1 VNFNA
6 ILPESRVSAMK
17 EGGFWRDQVLTDFLD
32 RAVAERSN
40 ALAIVGYNS
49 ETDQQV
55 RLSYGELAQRVD
67 LVALNLA
74 RLGVRHGDVVSCQ
87 LPAWWEFAVIHLA
100 CLRLGAATN
109 AVMPIFRER
118 ELEFMLGLAESKVFI
133 IPTRF
138 RGADYPA
145 IAAGVR
151 DKLPRLKHVLEV
163 GGTGLG
169 SFERELLGAS
179 DGLESYRRHLA
190 RPTANEVIQ
199 LLFTSGTTG
208 EPKCVMH
215 TSNTLL
221 TNLLTQ
227 VNRLGLTHEDAF
239 LICTPIAHQ
248 IGFCYGLS
256 LSIAVGGKVV
266 MQDAWSK
273 ERAAELVKTE
283 RVTMIT
289 GSPPILADL
298 NEVATQRPGDFASM
312 RYFLASGA
320 PIPPILVQRTSASLG
335 AIIISGWGMTENLLV
350 TTTDPTDSPRKAFE
364 TDGRA
369 LPGSEVRVVDENGQ
383 TAPPHREGRLQTRGC
398 TQFVGYLKRPQWH
411 GTDAEGWFDTG
422 DMARIDEDGFIR
434 ITGRSKDIVIRGG
447 EKIPVLEVEGLL
459 YQHPDVFEVS
469 IVAVPDARLGERACA
484 FVVPRDGKTLMLEDI
499 AKFLASLKVAKQYVP
514 ERLEIVTELPKTASG
529 KVQKFLLRE
538 IAKSNVHEAA

>member
-1 VNFNA
+1 
-6 ILPESRVSAMK
+6 
-17 EGGFWRDQVLTDFLD
+17 
-32 RAVAERSN
+32 
-40 ALAIVGYNS
+40 
-49 ETDQQV
+49 
-55 RLSYGELAQRVD
+55 
-67 LVALNLA
+67 
-74 RLGVRHGDVVSCQ
+74 
-87 LPAWWEFAVIHLA
+87 
-100 CLRLGAATN
+100 
-109 AVMPIFRER
+109 
-118 ELEFMLGLAESKVFI
+118 
-133 IPTRF
+133 
-138 RGADYPA
+138 
-145 IAAGVR
+145 
-151 DKLPRLKHVLEV
+151 
-163 GGTGLG
+163 
-169 SFERELLGAS
+169 
-179 DGLESYRRHLA
+179 
-190 RPTANEVIQ
+190 
-199 LLFTSGTTG
+199 
-208 EPKCVMH
+208 
-215 TSNTLL
+215 
-221 TNLLTQ
+221 
-227 VNRLGLTHEDAF
+227 
-239 LICTPIAHQ
+239 
-248 IGFCYGLS
+248 
-256 LSIAVGGKVV
+256 
-266 MQDAWSK
+266 
-273 ERAAELVKTE
+273 
-283 RVTMIT
+283 MIT

-350 TTTDPTDSPRKAFE
+350 TTTDPTDLPRKAFE

-434 ITGRSKDIVIRGG
+434 ITGRSKDIIIRGG